1 MFKPGNSGRPKGS
14 PNKTTKHVRELVTQV
29 VNVCLKDIEN
39 DMQQLTAY
47 ERLTIVTKLMPY
59 VLQRATVDAD
69 DKQITIRLID
79 ESTSTYEPDTYPG
92 IDSSNP
98 SVGTVL

>member
-1 MFKPGNSGRPKGS
+1 MFKPGNTGRPKGS
-14 PNKTTKHVRELVTQV
+14 PNKTTKLVRELVIQV
-29 VNVCLKDIEN
+29 VNIGLKDIEN

-69 DKQITIRLID
+69 DQQITIRLID
-79 ESTSTYEPDTYPG
+79 ESTSTYDTDTYPG
-92 IDSSNP
+92 ANKN
-98 SVGTVL
+98 TT